1 MLQQLF
7 NDLIKQDVK
16 PLLSN
21 YGYTKKSLNFSRKAD
36 DLVYMFNFQKS
47 SGNSVDNVMFY
58 VNCGIYSVELAQI
71 QSKEILTAPLEP
83 ECHFRARIG
92 EIVQAVPDRFA
103 VTPDTNK
110 DDLIAL
116 LLPGLEE
123 VIRFFET
130 MTDARSIVDYYMSGP
145 FLHLSEESFHL
156 LLKSGDVTAANHYL
170 RALHGKYGAE
180 KRWTIFENKYKA
192 IFNIYGVKFDVS

>member
-47 SGNSVDNVMFY
+47 SGNSADNVMFY

-92 EIVQAVPDRFA
+92 EIVQAVPDRFGI
-103 VTPDTNK
+103 TLDTNK

-156 LLKSGDVTAANHYL
+156 LLKSGEVTAANQYL
-170 RALHGKYGAE
+170 RALHGKYGGE

-192 IFNIYGVKFDVS
+192 IFNIYGVKYDVS

>member
-21 YGYTKKSLNFSRKAD
+21 YDYTKKSLNFSRKAD

-47 SGNSVDNVMFY
+47 SGNSADNVMFY

-110 DDLIAL
+110 DDLIAV

-156 LLKSGDVTAANHYL
+156 LLKSGEVTAANHYL

-180 KRWTIFENKYKA
+180 HRWTIFENKYKA
-192 IFNIYGVKFDVS
+192 IFNIYGVKYDVS

>member
-47 SGNSVDNVMFY
+47 FGNSADNVMFY

-110 DDLIAL
+110 DDLIAV

-156 LLKSGDVTAANHYL
+156 LLKSGEVTAANHYL

-180 KRWTIFENKYKA
+180 HRWTIFENKYKA
-192 IFNIYGVKFDVS
+192 IFNIYGVKYDVS

>member
-47 SGNSVDNVMFY
+47 SGNSADNVMFY

-110 DDLIAL
+110 DDLIAV

-156 LLKSGDVTAANHYL
+156 LLKSGEVTAANLYL

-180 KRWTIFENKYKA
+180 HRWTIFENKYKA
-192 IFNIYGVKFDVS
+192 IFNIYGVKYDVS

>member
-1 MLQQLF
+1 MQQLF

-47 SGNSVDNVMFY
+47 SGNSADNVMFY

-110 DDLIAL
+110 DDLIAV

-156 LLKSGDVTAANHYL
+156 LLKSGEVTAANLYL

-180 KRWTIFENKYKA
+180 HRWTIFENKYKA
-192 IFNIYGVKFDVS
+192 IFNIYGVKYDVS